1 MPPKIETTAAAV
13 MDSETVSRSKAGTR
27 PNNRNRPR
35 KGKQSQVGK
44 ASNDK
49 ATESKESVDA
59 GDEAVCFIC
68 ADTVEFYAVGPC
80 DHRTCFRCNLRLREL
95 FKSKACPYCKAE
107 LPMVIYTREAETEF
121 ADLQEHP
128 LPFEDKGLGIKFD
141 CKEAYDATKH
151 ALQLNCPYRRC
162 QYVAKDG
169 WKGLKT
175 HVRDEHTLQ
184 FCDLCL
190 KNKMSFAHEHRLF
203 TKAQLRAHYARGD
216 NTGFTGHPSCQFCR
230 TSFYDNDQ
238 LFDHCRKKHEQCFI
252 CVRNGIGR
260 QVYYANY
267 NTLEEHFNSDHFP
280 CRHPL
285 CLEKK
290 FVVFENEID
299 LQSHELT
306 EHKQALVGQRARR
319 EAKQVSLD
327 LHYARSGASSTSR
340 PSHRPSTM
348 TVNAPDAAGVSIAG
362 GRRPTGFG
370 RVSENAPVPITSAS
384 SANASPVPESEQETL
399 WPTLGSP
406 SAAASSSQHS
416 PVLTNSSMR
425 SRAPAAFGHFTDNRT
440 SSSSADSSRPSAEVA
455 AKHQELLQRVSA
467 FLSHREQP
475 VERFRQLTTRY
486 KNDQMSADEYVHNTW
501 LLFLT
506 VPGKNAKEMIQK
518 TIRSVSD
525 LLPDASQKER
535 LTKALNDHRIKQQQ
549 FPALT
554 PLTISRNSAA
564 ADPSARVLVIKP
576 GSKASG
582 SGKTQLA
589 ASSLRSSATKSHS
602 EQITAPAR
610 SAYSSTP
617 LSESAFPSLGS
628 SSKSNA
634 QAFHSSM
641 QGASAHSSY
650 SAKFSQSA
658 GGSVSRALNAQPMAS
673 EFPDLPSASVPRRKI
688 VPLDPHATSAWERSL
703 GSSSSKKGNK
713 KQSRNSKG
721 KQPVY
726 YLG

>member
-1 MPPKIETTAAAV
+1 
-13 MDSETVSRSKAGTR
+13 MDSETVLNSKAGAR

-35 KGKQSQVGK
+35 KGKQPHTSK
-44 ASNDK
+44 APNDK
-49 ATESKESVDA
+49 DAETEGSLDA
-59 GDEAVCFIC
+59 DDEAVCFIC
-68 ADTVEFYAVGPC
+68 ANTVEFYAVGPC

-107 LPMVIYTREAETEF
+107 LPAVIYTREAETDF
-121 ADLQEHP
+121 SDLQERS

-151 ALQLNCPYRRC
+151 ALQHNCPYRKC

-169 WKGLKT
+169 WKGLKA
-175 HVRDEHTLQ
+175 HVRDEHSLQ

-216 NTGFTGHPSCQFCR
+216 NTGFTGHPNCQFCR

-238 LFDHCRKKHEQCFI
+238 LLDHCRKKHEQCFI
-252 CVRNGIGR
+252 CVRNGSGR

-299 LQSHELT
+299 LQSHELA
-306 EHKQALVGQRARR
+306 EHKQSLVGQRARR

-327 LHYARSGASSTSR
+327 IRYASSGAGSSSR
-340 PSHRPSTM
+340 TSHRPSTM

-370 RVSENAPVPITSAS
+370 RVSENAPAPPTSTS
-384 SANASPVPESEQETL
+384 PANVSPVSEQETL
-399 WPTLGSP
+399 WPTLGSA
-406 SAAASSSQHS
+406 SAAASSSQRS
-416 PVLTNSSMR
+416 PISTNGSMR
-425 SRAPAAFGHFTDNRT
+425 NRAPAAFGRLTDNRT
-440 SSSSADSSRPSAEVA
+440 SSSSAESTRPSAEVA
-455 AKHQELLQRVSA
+455 EKHQELLQRVSA

-486 KNDQMSADEYVHNTW
+486 KNEQMSADEYVHNTW

-525 LLPDASQKER
+525 LLPDAGQKDR
-535 LTKALNDHRIKQQQ
+535 LIKALNDHRIKQQQ

-554 PLTISRNSAA
+554 PLTVSRSSAT

-576 GSKASG
+576 GSKKSG
-582 SGKTQLA
+582 AGKTRPA
-589 ASSLRSSATKSHS
+589 ASPLRPSVTKPHSA
-602 EQITAPAR
+602 QVTAPAR
-610 SAYSSTP
+610 SAYSNTS
-617 LSESAFPSLGS
+617 LSESAFPSLS
-628 SSKSNA
+628 SSNSSSNSKSRPLT
-634 QAFHSSM
+634 
-641 QGASAHSSY
+641 QGVSTHNSY
-650 SAKFSQSA
+650 SAKFSQSVGA
-658 GGSVSRALNAQPMAS
+658 GGGIPKSQPAAS

-688 VPLDPHATSAWERSL
+688 APLDPHATSAWEHSL
-703 GSSSSKKGNK
+703 TSSSSKKSNK

-721 KQPVY
+721 KQPMY